1 MWKLKISE
9 SIEDELIRSVNNHVG
24 RQFWEFDP
32 DLGTEQE
39 RAQVEQARK
48 EFHQNRFKTKNSS
61 DILMRLQVHTIHVQL
76 I

>member
-1 MWKLKISE
+1 MWKLNFSSE
-9 SIEDELIRSVNNHVG
+9 GEDELVRTVNKHVG

-32 DLGTEQE
+32 HLGSEQE

-48 EFHQNRFKTKNSS
+48 QFNQNRFNNKNSS
-61 DILMRLQVHTIHVQL
+61 DLLMRLQVYRIKN